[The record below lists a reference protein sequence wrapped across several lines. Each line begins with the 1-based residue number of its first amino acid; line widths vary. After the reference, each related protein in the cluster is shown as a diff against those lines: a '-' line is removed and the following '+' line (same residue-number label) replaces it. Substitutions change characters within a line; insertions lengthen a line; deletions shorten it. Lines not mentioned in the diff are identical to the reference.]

1 VPQIQEPDERFW
13 TLLRVMFVTLV
24 VAGVV
29 FLASRMFVADP
40 PSAPGAAH
48 EAAPAV
54 SFASEPL

>member
-1 VPQIQEPDERFW
+1 
-13 TLLRVMFVTLV
+13 MFVTLV

-29 FLASRMFVADP
+29 FLASRVFVSDL